1 LEEQITIYIDG
12 MHYSCERTVHDGGL
26 SASEQ
31 CGAFVIGT
39 STNGSP
45 QLPIH
50 KITKEFIINFI
61 MLCFDAPA
69 WTQAQP
75 TGVAMVVTDAK
86 RPPLECC
93 KWLTVEV
100 IKTVCST
107 TVPVIDGLG
116 RVNPSRKDGEGV
128 SP

>member
-1 LEEQITIYIDG
+1 
-12 MHYSCERTVHDGGL
+12 
-26 SASEQ
+26 
-31 CGAFVIGT
+31 
-39 STNGSP
+39 
-45 QLPIH
+45 
-50 KITKEFIINFI
+50 
-61 MLCFDAPA
+61 
-69 WTQAQP
+69 
-75 TGVAMVVTDAK
+75 MVLKDTK

-107 TVPVIDGLG
+107 SVPVIDGLG